1 MKKIHPL
8 VSICCL
14 TYNHEKYIKEALDS
28 FLAQK
33 TNFQFEIVIHD
44 DVSTDQTTNIIKEY
58 QKKFANIQILLPKE
72 NIDSKGEK
80 IYPSLFEEAKGKYIA
95 LCDGDDYWIDP
106 LKLQKQFDFMEQHP
120 NCSLITTDALLLDDK
135 THRFHPSPTVL
146 HKCQYV

>member
-1 MKKIHPL
+1 MKKLQPL

-72 NIDSKGEK
+72 NKDSKGEK
-80 IYPSLFEEAKGKYIA
+80 IYPSLFKEAKGKYIA

-106 LKLQKQFDFMEQHP
+106 LKLQKQFDFMEKTKAFWH
-120 NCSLITTDALLLDDK
+120 SFKTKTTKYERIL
-135 THRFHPSPTVL
+135 
-146 HKCQYV
+146 